1 MLMLIFYN
9 IYNIFS
15 LVISQVPIP
24 IVVLHG
30 ISSNANTMQVFSDW
44 LATEFTTKV
53 YNIELG
59 NGVKTSMY
67 IPMTNQLDELCNT
80 IYNISELKNGFNFI
94 GMSQGG
100 LLARGYV
107 ERCNNYPVNN
117 LITLVSPHGGV
128 FIQNEQINMYSDF
141 TQNHLSFSGYW
152 RDSLKLYTYFHKC
165 RYLPLL
171 NNEQLLETNT
181 SIIQIKNIKSLN
193 NFVMIWS
200 PYDDV
205 IQPAESG
212 IFSFYDK
219 LLNIIAIEDTL
230 LYKKDA
236 LGLKFLNNKNGLH
249 KYKTN
254 CTHVQHR
261 EPICFYQ
268 LYNILQQYLL

>member
-15 LVISQVPIP
+15 LVITQVPIP

-44 LATEFTTKV
+44 LATEFNTKV
-53 YNIELG
+53 YNIEVG

-80 IYNISELKNGFNFI
+80 IYNISELKYGFNFI

-152 RDSLKLYTYFHKC
+152 RDSLKLDTYFHKC

-181 SIIQIKNIKSLN
+181 SIIQMKNIKSLN

-205 IQPAESG
+205 IQPPESG
-212 IFSFYDK
+212 IFSFYDE
-219 LLNIIAIEDTL
+219 LLNIVAIEDTL
-230 LYKKDA
+230 LYKNDA

>member
-1 MLMLIFYN
+1 MIYNIFY
-9 IYNIFS
+9 IFS
-15 LVISQVPIP
+15 LVIAQLSLP

-30 ISSNANTMQVFSDW
+30 ISSNAHTMQVFSDW
-44 LATEFTTKV
+44 LATEFTTTV

-59 NGVKTSMY
+59 NGIKTSMY
-67 IPMTNQLDELCNT
+67 IPMTIQLDELCST
-80 IYNISELKNGFNFI
+80 IYNISELKYGFNFI

-141 TQNHLSFSGYW
+141 TQSHLSFSGYW
-152 RDSLKLYTYFHKC
+152 RDSLILDTYFHKC

-171 NNEQLLETNT
+171 NNELLLETNI
-181 SIIQIKNIKSLN
+181 SIIQMNNIKSLN

-212 IFSFYDK
+212 IFSFYDE
-219 LLNIIAIEDTL
+219 LLNIVPIEDTL
-230 LYKKDA
+230 LYKNDD
-236 LGLKFLNNKNGLH
+236 LGLKFLNDKNAFH

-261 EPICFYQ
+261 DPICFYQ